1 VILSACKSSPQW
13 DTARCRHTTSAATH
27 LFFSSDIADINQATR
42 ICAECPVA
50 AACLQGA
57 LDRHEPCGVWSYTFS
72 QTARSWP
79 TSVPGV
85 DHQSTGRP
93 IPREAETIL
102 ILRDEHTVRVI
113 TQRDRTEPLVM
124 VMFLIS
130 AFRMVVRMG
139 FNYTV
144 CLHDTTVSR

>member
-1 VILSACKSSPQW
+1 MSG
-13 DTARCRHTTSAATH
+13 
-27 LFFSSDIADINQATR
+27 AD
-42 ICAECPVA
+42 
-50 AACLQGA
+50 
-57 LDRHEPCGVWSYTFS
+57 TFS

-102 ILRDEHTVRVI
+102 ILRDEHTSGVI

-130 AFRMVVRMG
+130 AFRMVEHMR